1 MSEVSASSH
10 STASTLLQAQA
21 DTAVAQP
28 AKQGPERYPQAPML
42 PATAADCPVARRAQ
56 LSHLHS
62 QLHLGCSMTG
72 GRCQSVF
79 PVVAAGCCSA
89 AASIAA
95 EGPGDRKGQSPMGPQ
110 LESSA
115 AADDR
120 CCAWCH
126 FCRGSPSQGMPML
139 AGYSQVQQMLQ
150 PAQVH
155 NSTGT
160 MGLSV
165 DGHCNAPVSARAS
178 GVLPAPAATVIS
190 DNRVCAC
197 SGRLGC
203 RCARI

>member
-42 PATAADCPVARRAQ
+42 PAIAADCPVARRAQ

-95 EGPGDRKGQSPMGPQ
+95 EGPGDRRGQSPMGPQ

-120 CCAWCH
+120 CCACCH
-126 FCRGSPSQGMPML
+126 FQRISFSRDAHVSWLQSGAADAAASTTTQLDRHHGPVNRWALQHTCICQG
-139 AGYSQVQQMLQ
+139 
-150 PAQVH
+150 
-155 NSTGT
+155 
-160 MGLSV
+160 
-165 DGHCNAPVSARAS
+165 
-178 GVLPAPAATVIS
+178 IW
-190 DNRVCAC
+190 
-197 SGRLGC
+197 
-203 RCARI
+203 